1 MAYFLI
7 FTIYIP
13 YIHTMIL
20 WHLFSAKKEHLVL
33 TPGGSLHLRS
43 VRSQGGHCRIF
54 VFFAPNPCEKNG
66 VGSQQLSKKGVGI
79 VGRNVLASTGSV
91 LAWLQALPCD
101 PNQ

>member
-1 MAYFLI
+1 VDLCIYDLSGAREVVAEFL
-7 FTIYIP
+7 F
-13 YIHTMIL
+13 
-20 WHLFSAKKEHLVL
+20 
-33 TPGGSLHLRS
+33 
-43 VRSQGGHCRIF
+43 
-54 VFFAPNPCEKNG
+54 FFAPNPCEKNG